1 MEKINLKLT
10 TISKVILSPRDSG
23 ALYKD
28 IDYSFLNYNQGQEL
42 SKEVNMIYPFYS
54 YTNRALS
61 TENNIENIKY
71 YIPASSLKGA
81 ILTSLKEDD
90 RKRILLF
97 NDININ
103 PTDISLENLFK
114 YQYLDSDTAK
124 IKFEKFFENV
134 GIETLQNGTSYDFYI
149 NLKENIDFESILT
162 DLKSKTIEK
171 LNNYMR
177 KLNKVIK
184 NITDNKTNVNY
195 EFNLEI
201 SKELKQVID
210 NINSELNNIND
221 DEYILFLGGFK
232 GKINSLNGEINI
244 DDIKSGFYLCDIGG
258 KKYLPYGLVKLK
270 IGN

>member
-81 ILTSLKEDD
+81 ILSCIKEDD
-90 RKRILLF
+90 IKRTLLF

-114 YQYLDSDTAK
+114 YQYLDSETAK

-134 GIETLQNGTSYDFYI
+134 GIETLQNGKSYDFYI
-149 NLKENIDFESILT
+149 DVNED
-162 DLKSKTIEK
+162 IE
-171 LNNYMR
+171 
-177 KLNKVIK
+177 
-184 NITDNKTNVNY
+184 
-195 EFNLEI
+195 
-201 SKELKQVID
+201 Q
-210 NINSELNNIND
+210 
-221 DEYILFLGGFK
+221 
-232 GKINSLNGEINI
+232 
-244 DDIKSGFYLCDIGG
+244 
-258 KKYLPYGLVKLK
+258 
-270 IGN
+270 